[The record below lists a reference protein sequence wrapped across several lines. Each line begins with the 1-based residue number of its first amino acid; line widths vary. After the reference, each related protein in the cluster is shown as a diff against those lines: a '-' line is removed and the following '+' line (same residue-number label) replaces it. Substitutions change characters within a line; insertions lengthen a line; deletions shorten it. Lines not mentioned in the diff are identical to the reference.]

1 MIVDGSMGRGGD
13 GVFYGVVNDTVGGD
27 GVGVCF
33 NGGGVCIR
41 FVDPTMA
48 GSREGV
54 CLRVVGGTESGVG
67 VRVYIRVVGVCIRVF
82 NVIWVKH
89 YFWM

>member
-1 MIVDGSMGRGGD
+1 MIVDGSMGGGGD

-33 NGGGVCIR
+33 NGGGVGNR

-54 CLRVVGGTESGVG
+54 CLRVVGSTENGLGFGCVSGSSASALESSTLFG
-67 VRVYIRVVGVCIRVF
+67 
-82 NVIWVKH
+82 
-89 YFWM
+89 